1 MNQTI
6 EQYALY
12 WVDLN
17 PTKGAGIADTRE
29 YTRKILEV

>member
-6 EQYALY
+6 EQYSLY

-17 PTKGAGIADTRE
+17 PTKGSAGGSCNTQCE
-29 YTRKILEV
+29 MHY